1 MYPGVMADESPLQDR
16 IAAARMAAMAALD
29 EAYAALNE
37 HGRLAAACIAVLATG
52 EARPDPEPARA
63 RLAAAVKRVDE
74 TQAALRALLDPQP
87 PPPAP

>member
-1 MYPGVMADESPLQDR
+1 MSDDETPLEVR
-16 IAAARMAAMAALD
+16 IAAARMDAVAALD

-37 HGRLAAACIAVLATG
+37 HGRLAAACITAVAIG
-52 EARPDPEPARA
+52 EARPDPEPARK

-74 TQAALRALLDPQP
+74 TQAALRALLDPPP